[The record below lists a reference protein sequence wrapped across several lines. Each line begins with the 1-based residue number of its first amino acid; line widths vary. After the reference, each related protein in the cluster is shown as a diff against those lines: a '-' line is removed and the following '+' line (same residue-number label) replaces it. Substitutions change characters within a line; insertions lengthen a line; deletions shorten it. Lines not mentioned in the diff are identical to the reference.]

1 LVERAKTELAATG
14 ARPRRLVLSGPDS
27 LTPSERRVAAMAA
40 EDLTNRDIAQALFVT
55 SKTVEM
61 HLSNAYLKLGIKSR
75 LQLAAALA

>member
-1 LVERAKTELAATG
+1 
-14 ARPRRLVLSGPDS
+14 
-27 LTPSERRVAAMAA
+27 MAA

-55 SKTVEM
+55 SKTIEM